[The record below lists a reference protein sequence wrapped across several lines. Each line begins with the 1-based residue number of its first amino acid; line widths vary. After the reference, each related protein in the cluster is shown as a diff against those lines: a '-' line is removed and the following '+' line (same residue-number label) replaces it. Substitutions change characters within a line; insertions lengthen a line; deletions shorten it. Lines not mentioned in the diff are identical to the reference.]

1 MAEKNE
7 TIKESELSEL
17 DHEYEVWIIC
27 VRAQLTSG
35 LGSYGRN
42 GTRCSVGQIPNS
54 IRKTSQ
60 CTQGRIQ
67 LKSKGCIP
75 H

>member
-27 VRAQLTSG
+27 VRA
-35 LGSYGRN
+35 
-42 GTRCSVGQIPNS
+42 
-54 IRKTSQ
+54 
-60 CTQGRIQ
+60 
-67 LKSKGCIP
+67 
-75 H
+75 